1 MITIQNSL
9 PAFGAI
15 MYSVFLLVVLEN
27 LTGASAAEEEK
38 PKQSQE
44 TVRNNTDD
52 RYVDCCN
59 GLMLSIIKHY
69 I

>member
-27 LTGASAAEEEK
+27 LTGASAVEEEK

-52 RYVDCCN
+52 RYVDCCHI
-59 GLMLSIIKHY
+59 LM
-69 I
+69 

>member
-27 LTGASAAEEEK
+27 LTGASTVEEEK
-38 PKQSQE
+38 PKPSQE
-44 TVRNNTDD
+44 TMRNNTDD

-59 GLMLSIIKHY
+59 RLF
-69 I
+69 